1 MANAVAARLKGDEYQ
16 HLFAW
21 LHALELLM
29 PQRQVSKVIVEDAK
43 ALSADDVTL
52 LRADGA
58 HAPDL
63 YHQIK
68 YHVDQRD
75 GYSVEALTASEKG
88 ESSLIKKW
96 FRSWEIL
103 LKNRP
108 ARRVE
113 IDIVSNWSWVAGDDL
128 AGFVDGQTSG
138 LKDEFFSATGKQK
151 AALLRNDLAAHVGA
165 TVARFDEF
173 ARSLRFCFGYS
184 CWVQMAAHAA
194 ERMEHHDLKHD
205 ENALTL
211 AVGIVRGWVMA
222 GRQEIT
228 AEELKAVITARDLWL
243 PAEARP
249 SVNVYLTTIKDQKF
263 DVPPDYLLDW
273 RPYFLGSPAARGHDL
288 IDPAD
293 WNAKLLPELQAMAGR
308 VSTETN
314 KRLVRVRG
322 LARLS
327 AWFAFGSVFS
337 DVSGYTIE
345 VDQQGQLWQ
354 SDATPSTDFLLTSHA
369 PGGELLDP
377 DGETVAVAVSI
388 TGNVE
393 DDVRRHLQHRKQKVK
408 AALFVRP
415 NRDMNRHC
423 VRDAGDAV
431 ALADGAKQMMR
442 DFVKRH
448 GAKRLLLYYLG
459 PLSGACF
466 IGHRLNA
473 ICREI
478 QIMEWSDPNY
488 VQSFTLT

>member
-29 PQRQVSKVIVEDAK
+29 PQRQVSKVIIEDAK

-52 LRADGA
+52 LRTDAA

-75 GYSVEALTASEKG
+75 GYSVEALTACEKG
-88 ESSLIKKW
+88 ESSLLKKW
-96 FRSWEIL
+96 YRSWETL
-103 LKNRP
+103 LTNRP

-113 IDIVSNWSWVAGDDL
+113 IVIVSNWGWVAGDDL

-138 LKDEFFSATGKQK
+138 LKEEFFTATGKQK
-151 AALLRNDLAAHVGA
+151 GAAIRKGLAAHVGA
-165 TVARFDEF
+165 TVPRFDEF
-173 ARSLRFCFGYS
+173 ARSLHFCFGYS

-194 ERMEHHDLKHD
+194 ERMEHHNLKHD
-205 ENALTL
+205 ENALIL
-211 AVGIVRGWVMA
+211 AVGIVRGWVMG

-228 AEELKAVITARDLWL
+228 AEDLKASIAARDLWL
-243 PAEARP
+243 PAEAKP
-249 SVNVYLTTIKDQKF
+249 SVNIYLTTIKEQKF
-263 DVPPDYLLDW
+263 DVSPDYLIDW
-273 RPYFLGSPAARGHDL
+273 RPHFLGSPAVRGHDL
-288 IDPAD
+288 IDPAG
-293 WNAKLLPELQAMAGR
+293 WNTKLLPELHSMAER
-308 VSTETN
+308 VSKETN
-314 KRLVRVRG
+314 KRLVRARG

-337 DVSGYTIE
+337 DVSGFTIE

-354 SDATPSTDFLLTSHA
+354 SDAHPSTDFLLTSDTPA
-369 PGGELLDP
+369 GEALDP
-377 DGETVAVAVSI
+377 DGETVAVAISI

-393 DDVRRHLQHRKQKVK
+393 DDVRRHLQHRREKVK
-408 AALFVRP
+408 RVLFVRP

-423 VRDAGDAV
+423 VRDAGAAV
-431 ALADGAKQMMR
+431 ALADGAKLMMR
-442 DFVKRH
+442 EFVKRH
-448 GAKRLLLYYLG
+448 EARRLLLYYLG

-473 ICREI
+473 VCREV
-478 QIMEWSDPNY
+478 QIMEWSDPDY
-488 VQSFTLT
+488 MPSFTLT